1 MPKTWFSFDWVLW
14 VHGVAMYYAYM
25 VTAKQGRF
33 LSQSQESLQIWSKV
47 WEKCSFP
54 PLFFS
59 GNTPL
64 HLAVMMGHKGEH
76 CWNNVA
82 ANRLSLP
89 ACKSFPVTCEF
100 VCLFDWMSF
109 SSFIFPTFCV
119 WIVCT
124 YQHKI
129 CHTSLHISQQ
139 TKTSCLNKATLFFSS
154 FLCSKTRLK
163 TVNFPQTYWAW
174 LLLIISLKK
183 KTKSNHFAKERTS
196 AADEK

>member
-1 MPKTWFSFDWVLW
+1 MASTMRKKGKKILKNAKNMIFIQLGLVGTWSGHVLRI
-14 VHGVAMYYAYM
+14 HGVSKTGKVL
-25 VTAKQGRF
+25 VTVSGVFADMIKSVGKMQF
-33 LSQSQESLQIWSKV
+33 SPS
-47 WEKCSFP
+47 
-54 PLFFS
+54 FFS

-100 VCLFDWMSF
+100 VCLFVWMSF

-129 CHTSLHISQQ
+129 RHTSLHISQQ
-139 TKTSCLNKATLFFSS
+139 TKTSCINKATLFFSS

-163 TVNFPQTYWAW
+163 TVNFP
-174 LLLIISLKK
+174 
-183 KTKSNHFAKERTS
+183 
-196 AADEK
+196 